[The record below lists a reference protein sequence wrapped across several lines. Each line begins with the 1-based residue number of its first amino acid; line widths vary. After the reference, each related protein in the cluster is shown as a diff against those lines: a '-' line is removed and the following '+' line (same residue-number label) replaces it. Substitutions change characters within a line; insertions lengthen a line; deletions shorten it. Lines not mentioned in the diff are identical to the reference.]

1 MLCCRENWFDCPL
14 CRALKFDKMEY
25 KDRKENYMNE
35 NFFAYISR
43 MRYITRWS
51 LMRNSYSENIQEHS
65 TWWPCWPMP
74 WR

>member
-1 MLCCRENWFDCPL
+1 MIAHCAAP
-14 CRALKFDKMEY
+14 LKFDKMEY

-51 LMRNSYSENIQEHS
+51 LMRNSYSKTSRSIP